1 MKAINDNIK
10 GKVADW
16 LKSTDSKRL
25 LAGVITAVVT
35 TVGTY
40 QNWLTEQQA
49 MNVSG
54 VVIALIL
61 GDSYRPI
68 NPDKEN
74 VAK

>member
-1 MKAINDNIK
+1 MKTIIDNIK

-35 TVGTY
+35 TIGTY

-54 VVIALIL
+54 W
-61 GDSYRPI
+61 
-68 NPDKEN
+68 
-74 VAK
+74 